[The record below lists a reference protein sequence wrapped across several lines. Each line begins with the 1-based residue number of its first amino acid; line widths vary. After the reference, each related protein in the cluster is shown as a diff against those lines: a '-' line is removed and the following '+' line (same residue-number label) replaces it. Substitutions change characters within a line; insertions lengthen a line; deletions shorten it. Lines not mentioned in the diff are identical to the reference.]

1 MATAVNAAAT
11 AATVAP
17 AALPTSPSAAS
28 PPLPSRPL
36 SHHLEGRGH
45 QHHHHHEHHHHHHEA
60 AAAQPLI
67 TQQQV
72 QEWVHEASGILG
84 AIRRLGLP
92 ATSWRNKMPYRVPRA
107 EPLARGLKWPEQHE
121 FANEHE
127 KRVFLRSQRRLQPFL
142 LGDIPQWSWFAA
154 DVALLFFLTYEPRW
168 PWALD

>member
-36 SHHLEGRGH
+36 SHHLEGRG
-45 QHHHHHEHHHHHHEA
+45 A